1 MADQNKNLVSMAQ
14 QFSGLPMKSLVG
26 APLIAAAHANSEMAL
41 TQTRFLLD
49 TCFETKKDGDNQVFK
64 PIMIGMTVTR
74 SVINADGSPG
84 EDVETKFSL
93 PLMTLIPLN
102 SLAVDEVNV
111 YFEMEVVSSFSSTQK
126 QNDST
131 QSEEKEDNSLSKKLE
146 TSDQSTELTG
156 SVAASSSHNVSNS
169 TEKKQSNAAKYE
181 ITTHASQLPLPK
193 GVTAVIDAYTQ
204 CIAPIQNKDS

>member
-1 MADQNKNLVSMAQ
+1 MADENKNLVSMAQ
-14 QFSGLPMKSLVG
+14 QFSGLPMRALVG
-26 APLIAAAHANSEMAL
+26 APLIAAAQANSEMAL

-49 TCFETKKDGDNQVFK
+49 TCFEKVQEGESQVFR
-64 PIMIGMTVTR
+64 PIMVNMTVTR
-74 SVINADGSPG
+74 SVIDKDGHPAQ
-84 EDVETKFSL
+84 DVESRFSL

-111 YFEMEVVSSFSSTQK
+111 YFEMEVVSSFS
-126 QNDST
+126 
-131 QSEEKEDNSLSKKLE
+131 QSSKIKASQSSDNKEESRLSDRLE

-156 SVAASSSHNVSNS
+156 SVAAMASKHASSD
-169 TEKKQSNAAKYE
+169 TEKKQSNAARYE

-204 CIAPIQNKDS
+204 CIAPIQSKD